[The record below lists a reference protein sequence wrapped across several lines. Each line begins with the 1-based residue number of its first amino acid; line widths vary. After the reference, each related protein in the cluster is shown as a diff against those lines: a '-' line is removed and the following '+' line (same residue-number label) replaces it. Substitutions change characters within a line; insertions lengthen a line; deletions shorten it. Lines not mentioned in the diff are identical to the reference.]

1 MHFTAAL
8 ALSLACVTQQPLP
21 SDSAVRAM
29 LAPRVT
35 QESGIVVG
43 LIDAGGR
50 RVVPVGVA
58 ADRVFE
64 IGSITKVF
72 TASVLAD
79 MVARGEVKLDDPVAP
94 FLPRSVHMPSRNG
107 RQITLLDLATQSSG
121 LPRMPSNFAPH
132 DSLNPYAD
140 YTVQQLYAFLSGYE
154 LQRDIG
160 AEYEYSNLGMGLLGH
175 ALALKARTSYEDL
188 VTRRVLAP
196 LGMRETAITL
206 TPALRARIAPGHDP
220 EGHVVPNWDLPT
232 LAGAGALRST
242 VSDMLIFLAANLDSA
257 STPLARAMHDT
268 HAARH
273 ATGDSHLKVGLAW
286 HILERP
292 VGNIVWHNGGTGGYR
307 TFIGFDPV
315 RRIGVVVLSNKNE
328 GVDDIGFH
336 LLDET
341 FPLRPVPQPHTE
353 VAVDSTVLERYVGEY
368 ELTPAFHVVISREAA
383 HLFLQA
389 TAQPRLAIFAES
401 DSTFFLKVVDA
412 QISFERSPAG
422 VVGGLVLHQN
432 GQNIPGKKIR

>member
-1 MHFTAAL
+1 MHFITAF
-8 ALSLACVTQQPLP
+8 ALSVACATQQALP

-29 LAPRVT
+29 LAPRVS

-43 LIDAGGR
+43 LRDAGGK
-50 RVVPVGVA
+50 RVVAVGVA

-72 TASVLAD
+72 TASLLAD
-79 MVARGEVKLDDPVAP
+79 MVARGEVKLDDPVAK
-94 FLPRSVHMPSRNG
+94 FLPRSVHMPARNG

-132 DSLNPYAD
+132 DSMNPYAD
-140 YTVQQLYAFLSGYE
+140 YSVPQMYVFLSGYQ
-154 LQRDIG
+154 LPRDVG
-160 AEYEYSNLGMGLLGH
+160 AEYEYSNLGVGLLGH
-175 ALALKARTSYEDL
+175 VLALKARMSYEDL
-188 VTRRVLAP
+188 VTRRVLTP
-196 LGMRETAITL
+196 LAMRETAITL
-206 TPALRARIAPGHDP
+206 TPELRARLAPGHDA

-242 VSDMLIFLAANLDSA
+242 VGDMLTFLAANLDSMA
-257 STPLARAMHDT
+257 TPLSLTLWQT
-268 HAARH
+268 HSERH
-273 ATGDSHLKVGLAW
+273 ATGDSHLKIGLAW
-286 HILERP
+286 HILQRP

-315 RRIGVVVLSNKNE
+315 RHIGVVALSNKNE
-328 GVDDIGFH
+328 SVDDIGFH

-341 FPLRPVPQPHTE
+341 FPLRPLPQPHTE
-353 VAVDSTVLERYVGEY
+353 MAVDSTVLQRYVGEY
-368 ELTPAFHVVISREAA
+368 ELTPAFHIVVTREAA

-389 TAQPRLAIFAES
+389 TAQPRFAIFPES

-412 QISFERSPAG
+412 QLTFRPD
-422 VVGGLVLHQN
+422 GLVLHQN
-432 GQNIPGKKIR
+432 GQHLPGRRVH